1 MGPARIAVWT
11 LLTLFLMLQSSAALA
26 EIIPQNRRITWTA
39 GVPGGIP
46 NRTTIFANVKN
57 APYNAKGD
65 GVTDDTAAIRSAIN
79 ACPSNQVV
87 YIPAGNYKIT
97 SSIQIDHSIT
107 VRGAGMDSTILTTS
121 GASSE
126 FFYIKNN
133 GNDWYF
139 GTSTAYPLTGG
150 LSKGSTNI
158 TVGANPTEWSVGDI
172 VLVDQLNDN
181 VDVTPA
187 GYSGSTCSYCS
198 RASGTRNLGQF
209 VEVKSVSPTNFTFD
223 PPLYVDYNT
232 ALTPQGIECKSMV
245 RWIGFESL
253 QITNANPAYG
263 SVKQLINFEGAAY
276 WWVKDCRLSKSDK
289 YLIKSHN
296 GFRGE
301 VRSSIFGWAY
311 GPGTLGYGPDQGY
324 GMLYSF
330 VNTACLFEDNIL
342 HDLHVA
348 IATQG
353 PSGGHVIAYNFIT
366 NTWDV
371 DLTVTQPD
379 VVFHSAHGHMNLVEG
394 NNLLKINADN
404 MNGSSGYN
412 TVFRNRIR
420 NKQGAENYLI
430 NAFELMA
437 HQYNYNV
444 VGNVLGTR
452 NFEIYYE
459 TEGVDRSEF
468 MTPSI
473 YRFGYYSAADE
484 SAAGNDSRVKSS
496 ILRHGNW
503 DSITAKTS
511 SGVVWDASISDHTIP
526 NSLYLMAKPA
536 WWGTLPWPAVGPD
549 LTPIEGQIPAQAR
562 WNAMQSGGGNAKPAA
577 PSGLRVAGP

>member
-1 MGPARIAVWT
+1 MT
-11 LLTLFLMLQSSAALA
+11 LL
-26 EIIPQNRRITWTA
+26 ER
-39 GVPGGIP
+39 
-46 NRTTIFANVKN
+46 VKN
-57 APYNAKGD
+57 QN
-65 GVTDDTAAIRSAIN
+65 
-79 ACPSNQVV
+79 
-87 YIPAGNYKIT
+87 
-97 SSIQIDHSIT
+97 
-107 VRGAGMDSTILTTS
+107 LT
-121 GASSE
+121 E
-126 FFYIKNN
+126 
-133 GNDWYF
+133 YF
-139 GTSTAYPLTGG
+139 GDVL
-150 LSKGSTNI
+150 
-158 TVGANPTEWSVGDI
+158 VPTEWAVGDI
-172 VLVDQLNDN
+172 VLIDQLNDN

-187 GYSGSTCSYCS
+187 GYSGSACSYCS

-209 VEVKSVSPTNFTFD
+209 VEIKSVSPTNVTFD
-223 PPLYVDYNT
+223 PPLYLNYNVYGT
-232 ALTPQGIECKSMV
+232 NDPQGIECKSMV
-245 RWIGFESL
+245 RWVGFESL
-253 QITNANPAYG
+253 QITNANSAYG
-263 SVKQLINFEGAAY
+263 TIKQHIAFEGAAY
-276 WWVKDCRLSKSDK
+276 WWVKDCKFSKSDK
-289 YLIKSHN
+289 YLVKAHN
-296 GFRGE
+296 TFRGE
-301 VRSSIFGWAY
+301 VRSSAFGGAF
-311 GPGTLGYGPDQGY
+311 GPGTYGYGPDQGY
-324 GMLYSF
+324 GMLYSY

-353 PSGGHVIAYNFIT
+353 PSGGHVIAYNFVT

-379 VVFHSAHGHMNLVEG
+379 VVFHSAHGHMILVEG

-412 TVFRNRIR
+412 TAFRNRIR

-473 YRFGYYSAADE
+473 YRFGYYSAGDE
-484 SAAGNDSRVKSS
+484 SASGNDPRVKSS

-503 DSITAKTS
+503 DSFTSKTS

-526 NSLYLMAKPA
+526 NSLYLTAKPA
-536 WWGTLPWPAVGPD
+536 WWGSLPWPAVGPD
-549 LTPIEGQIPAQAR
+549 LSPIDGQIPAQVR
-562 WNAMQSGGGNAKPAA
+562 WNAMQTGGGSTKPAP
-577 PSGLRVAGP
+577 PSGLRVVGP